1 MEGVRRARRL
11 PTPSF
16 LFLSR
21 AILFITMTILFHV
34 ERNNLDTQCMKRKFF
49 LHRQNEPM
57 QADTVVYQIWCGES
71 VREQRKLAALMSW
84 AFQTGAT
91 LRQWSE
97 NIDYYLMLE
106 SERVFPAHGLLNFGF
121 VSVSQ
126 SIADALAHAKAD
138 DWDIFENNLPTEK
151 SYFHMC
157 QVLDRPSVNVAAG
170 EIHHSHVLTEPRKY
184 LSESIQ
190 DDWSIIRFK

>member
-1 MEGVRRARRL
+1 
-11 PTPSF
+11 
-16 LFLSR
+16 
-21 AILFITMTILFHV
+21 
-34 ERNNLDTQCMKRKFF
+34 MKRKFF

-57 QADTVVYQIWCGES
+57 QSDTVVYQIWCGES

-84 AFQTGAT
+84 AFQSGAT

-97 NIDYYLMLE
+97 DIDYYLILE
-106 SERVFPAHGLLNFGF
+106 SERVFPARGILNFGF
-121 VSVSQ
+121 VSASL

-151 SYFHMC
+151 SYFHMY

-170 EIHHSHVLTEPRKY
+170 EIHHSHVLTEQRKY
-184 LSESIQ
+184 LS
-190 DDWSIIRFK
+190 DAGDLKPFIIRFK

>member
-1 MEGVRRARRL
+1 
-11 PTPSF
+11 
-16 LFLSR
+16 
-21 AILFITMTILFHV
+21 
-34 ERNNLDTQCMKRKFF
+34 MKRKFF

-71 VREQRKLAALMSW
+71 VREQRKLATLMSW
-84 AFQTGAT
+84 AFQNGAT

-97 NIDYYLMLE
+97 DIDYYLMLE

-121 VSVSQ
+121 VSASMG
-126 SIADALAHAKAD
+126 IADALAHSEAD
-138 DWDIFENNLPTEK
+138 DWDIFENSLPTAK
-151 SYFHMC
+151 SYFHMS

-184 LSESIQ
+184 LSVAGDSKPF
-190 DDWSIIRFK
+190 IIRFK

>member
-1 MEGVRRARRL
+1 
-11 PTPSF
+11 
-16 LFLSR
+16 
-21 AILFITMTILFHV
+21 
-34 ERNNLDTQCMKRKFF
+34 MKRKFF

-97 NIDYYLMLE
+97 DIDYYLMLE
-106 SERVFPAHGLLNFGF
+106 SERVFHAHGLLNFGF
-121 VSVSQ
+121 VSASL
-126 SIADALAHAKAD
+126 SIADALAHSEAN
-138 DWDIFENNLPTEK
+138 DWDIFENNLPTSK
-151 SYFHMC
+151 SYFNIT

-170 EIHHSHVLTEPRKY
+170 EIQHSHVLTEPRKN
-184 LSESIQ
+184 LSVAGDSKPF
-190 DDWSIIRFK
+190 IIRFK

>member
-1 MEGVRRARRL
+1 
-11 PTPSF
+11 
-16 LFLSR
+16 
-21 AILFITMTILFHV
+21 
-34 ERNNLDTQCMKRKFF
+34 MKRKFF
-49 LHRQNEPM
+49 LHRQNQPM
-57 QADTVVYQIWCGES
+57 QADTVVYQVWCGES
-71 VREQRKLAALMSW
+71 VREQRKLTALMSW

-97 NIDYYLMLE
+97 DIDYYLTLE

-121 VSVSQ
+121 VSASI
-126 SIADALAHAKAD
+126 SIADAISHAKAN

-170 EIHHSHVLTEPRKY
+170 EIHHSHVLTESRKN
-184 LSESIQ
+184 LSVTGDSNPF
-190 DDWSIIRFK
+190 IIRFK

>member
-1 MEGVRRARRL
+1 
-11 PTPSF
+11 
-16 LFLSR
+16 
-21 AILFITMTILFHV
+21 
-34 ERNNLDTQCMKRKFF
+34 MKRKFF

-57 QADTVVYQIWCGES
+57 QADTVVYQVWCGES

-84 AFQTGAT
+84 AFQAGAT

-97 NIDYYLMLE
+97 DIDYYLMLE
-106 SERVFPAHGLLNFGF
+106 SERVFPARGILNFGF
-121 VSVSQ
+121 VSASIG
-126 SIADALAHAKAD
+126 IADALAHAKAD

-170 EIHHSHVLTEPRKY
+170 EIHHSHVLTESRKN
-184 LSESIQ
+184 LSVAGDSKPF
-190 DDWSIIRFK
+190 IIRFK